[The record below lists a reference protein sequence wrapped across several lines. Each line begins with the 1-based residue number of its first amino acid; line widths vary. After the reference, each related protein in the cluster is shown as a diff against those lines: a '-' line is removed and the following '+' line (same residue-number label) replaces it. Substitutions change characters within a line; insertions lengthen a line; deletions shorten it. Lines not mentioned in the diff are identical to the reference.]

1 MSELISV
8 VVTIIAH
15 TLVLFVKPEWFMGWL
30 LNLMKKKMPLKKAN
44 DTTNALG
51 IKAIEVGIY
60 MIEGI
65 ADTNEKVN
73 AKVQEIKNALEEL
86 RKELFPLS

>member
-1 MSELISV
+1 MSELVSV
-8 VVTIIAH
+8 VVTILAY
-15 TLVLFVKPEWFMGWL
+15 TLVLVVKPEWLMGWL
-30 LNLMKKKMPLKKAN
+30 LNSMKKKMPLKNAN

-65 ADTNEKVN
+65 ADTNEKVS
-73 AKVQEIKNALEEL
+73 AKVKEMKDALEEL

>member
-1 MSELISV
+1 
-8 VVTIIAH
+8 
-15 TLVLFVKPEWFMGWL
+15 
-30 LNLMKKKMPLKKAN
+30 
-44 DTTNALG
+44 
-51 IKAIEVGIY
+51 

-65 ADTNEKVN
+65 SDTNEKVN

>member
-1 MSELISV
+1 MSELVSV
-8 VVTIIAH
+8 VVTILAY
-15 TLVLFVKPEWFMGWL
+15 TLVLVVKPEWLIGWL

-51 IKAIEVGIY
+51 IKAIEVGTY